1 MIATML
7 FATMLQPDSI
17 RGAQLEKLNSRLA
30 EYVSKGKIAGTV
42 TLIAHR
48 GRVVNVSVHGWQDIE
63 AKVPMKEDTIF
74 RVYSMSK
81 PVTAAAVM
89 ILVEEGKL
97 SLKDRIDK
105 HLPEFAHLQVK
116 PTIQQI
122 LAHQGGFSGDNP
134 AGMDDDVRAALT
146 LGEFVKKIAA
156 EPLVYEPGKD
166 YRYSGPG
173 YAVAGR
179 LVEVAS
185 GLDYEAFLQERIFRP
200 LKMKDTTHFLP
211 RAKES
216 RLAHIYGEEAGGLQ
230 KAGWGAPIFD
240 AKFAGPAGGLYSTA
254 RDMWAFFQMLGNGGK
269 LNGARVLSPASVDT
283 MTQTH
288 SGNFMTGSTDAS
300 GYGLGLTI
308 AKSPIGALTLNSPGS
323 FGHPGAVG
331 THGWVD
337 PKRNLVGIFMSQH
350 AGSLEIRD
358 AFMSMAT
365 AAVED

>member
-1 MIATML
+1 ML
-7 FATMLQPDSI
+7 LTTMLQPDSI
-17 RGAQLEKLNSRLA
+17 REAQLEKLNSRLGDF
-30 EYVSKGKIAGTV
+30 VSKGKIAGTV

-48 GRVVNVSVHGWQDIE
+48 GRVVSVAAHGWQDIE
-63 AKVPMKEDTIF
+63 AKVPMKDDTIF

-81 PVTAAAVM
+81 PVTAAAVI

-105 HLPEFAHLQVK
+105 HLPEFAHLATK
-116 PTIQQI
+116 PTIQQV
-122 LAHQGGFSGDNP
+122 LAHQGGFSSDNP
-134 AGMDDDVRAALT
+134 GGMDDDVRAAST

-156 EPLVYEPGKD
+156 EPLAYEPGKE

-185 GLDYEAFLQERIFRP
+185 GQEYETFLQTRIFGP
-200 LKMKDTTHFLP
+200 LKMKDTTNFLP
-211 RAKES
+211 RAKAA
-216 RLAHIYGEEAGGLQ
+216 RLAHIYGEADGGLQ
-230 KAGWGAPIFD
+230 KAEFGAPIFD

-254 RDMWAFFQMLGNGGK
+254 RDMWAFFQMLANGGK

-283 MTQTH
+283 MTQIH
-288 SGNFMTGSTDAS
+288 SGSFMTGSTDAS

-308 AKSPIGALTLNSPGS
+308 AKSPIGALTLSSPGS
-323 FGHPGAVG
+323 FGHPGAIG

-350 AGSLEIRD
+350 TGTTEVRD
-358 AFMSMAT
+358 IFMSMAT